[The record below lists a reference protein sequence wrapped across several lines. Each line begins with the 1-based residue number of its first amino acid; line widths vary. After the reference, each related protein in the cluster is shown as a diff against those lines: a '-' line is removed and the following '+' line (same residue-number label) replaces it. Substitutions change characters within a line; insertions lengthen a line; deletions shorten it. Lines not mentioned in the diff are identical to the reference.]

1 MSYNG
6 LGDKSFMKSLLLIIN
21 PAAGK
26 GSFRN
31 GLGDV
36 LLTFHK
42 AGFQPTVAFTSQHGD
57 ATDIVSQSGA
67 GYDRLVCVGGDGTLG
82 ETVTGLMQLP
92 PEDRPD
98 LGYIPMG
105 TTNDFA
111 RTLELS
117 HDPVQ
122 AAYVAAYGNPLTVD
136 VGRFNDRRYFTYVA
150 AFGAFTEVTYETP
163 QDQKNNMGFF
173 AYVLDAMRR
182 LPNLTHR
189 WTRVEYDGGILE
201 DDFLFGAVSNS
212 RSIAGIIK
220 LKEAVDVSLND
231 GMFEVILIRAPET
244 LLQLGPILTNI
255 LTSSY
260 TSDDIIILHT
270 QSVRFTFRD
279 PVAWTLDGEDGGSH
293 SVVQC
298 QNACHALQFIVDPA
312 RMGKENDQR

>member
-1 MSYNG
+1 
-6 LGDKSFMKSLLLIIN
+6 MKSLLLVIN

-31 GLGDV
+31 GLDDV

-42 AGFQPTVAFTSQHGD
+42 AGFQPTVAFTDQHGD
-57 ATDIVSQSGA
+57 ATDITAREGA
-67 GYDRLVCVGGDGTLG
+67 GYDRVVCVGGDGTLG

-92 PEDRPD
+92 AEKRPT

-111 RTLELS
+111 HTLGLS

-122 AAYVAAYGNPLTVD
+122 AAYVAAYGNPLAVD
-136 VGRFNDRRYFTYVA
+136 AGHFNNRGYFTYVA

-163 QDQKNNMGFF
+163 QEQKNNMGFF
-173 AYVLDAMRR
+173 AYVLDGMRR

-220 LKEAVDVSLND
+220 LKESVDISLND
-231 GMFEVILIRAPET
+231 GMFEVILIRTPES

-255 LTSSY
+255 LTSSF
-260 TSDDIIILHT
+260 TSEDIIILHT

-298 QNACHALQFIVDPA
+298 QNTRHALQFIVDPA
-312 RMGKENDQR
+312 RVGKETIPMLGQK